1 LGRVRIDGASRD
13 SRVRTSALPS
23 ISVTDVYAS
32 AKGRTFGA
40 WIDEAFR
47 VTGAYSSG
55 DLIENPAYIIE
66 SIWRDELN
74 QATADIDYASIDP
87 IGHASIGLRKDWKFA
102 RSLNTV
108 ERSDSIVSRI
118 AYESFLRVI
127 KTADGKRKLVAL
139 DTNSATPYVIEQDQM
154 SRKPLLGHSHQSF
167 IRNQFNVGYA
177 YNYATGAFE
186 KSIVVDE
193 TKSSIEQPNTLITN
207 GTFETADGWTTYNLG
222 GSASFS
228 VSGGVGT
235 ISVDSA
241 NNGAYQT
248 APIQFISG
256 RKYRITMDHT
266 YGGTWKL
273 RLPKT
278 AAHDGTVIGGSAE
291 QTFGPFAFSYE
302 FTATETAT
310 AYFFIYC
317 SSGGSVTFDM
327 DDVVLTSIEFDYTSF
342 TPNESDTL
350 LHYGGN
356 ATTSLCGVSQ
366 TRYGIK
372 NRMEENLL
380 WVYDDATANLFVKKM
395 VEWRY
400 APHLI
405 LDIAGWWGDTASSTR
420 KPLISY
426 EHGDQCYVDH
436 PLLDSAISNTIVFM
450 VTNKIIYKQ
459 ERLVRLVLTSMR

>member
-1 LGRVRIDGASRD
+1 MGREWRQPQYPINRGNRRGQIPIDRKRQYRNLLDTGEEGI
-13 SRVRTSALPS
+13 T
-23 ISVTDVYAS
+23 TDLFVNV
-32 AKGRTFGA
+32 KGRRFGT
-40 WIDEAFR
+40 WIEVDGRTNGHLDE
-47 VTGAYSSG
+47 G
-55 DLIENPAYIIE
+55 LIELPPYIIE
-66 SIWRDELN
+66 SIWRDELGLGSSE
-74 QATADIDYASIDP
+74 IDFAAVDVL
-87 IGHASIGLRKDWKFA
+87 GNTTNGLRKDWKFA

-108 ERSDSIVSRI
+108 ERSDSIVSRL
-118 AYESFLRVI
+118 AYESFLRVV

-154 SRKPLLGHSHQSF
+154 NRKPLLGHSHQSF

-193 TKSSIEQPNTLITN
+193 AKST
-207 GTFETADGWTTYNLG
+207 
-222 GSASFS
+222 
-228 VSGGVGT
+228 
-235 ISVDSA
+235 
-241 NNGAYQT
+241 
-248 APIQFISG
+248 
-256 RKYRITMDHT
+256 
-266 YGGTWKL
+266 
-273 RLPKT
+273 
-278 AAHDGTVIGGSAE
+278 
-291 QTFGPFAFSYE
+291 
-302 FTATETAT
+302 
-310 AYFFIYC
+310 
-317 SSGGSVTFDM
+317 
-327 DDVVLTSIEFDYTSF
+327 LTSNTFTPSSF
-342 TPNESDTL
+342 TPDEASGVVKYGNGSSD
-350 LHYGGN
+350 
-356 ATTSLCGVSQ
+356 SLCGVSQ
-366 TRYGIK
+366 SRYGIK

-436 PLLDSAISNTIVFM
+436 PLLDSAISNTIVFI

>member
-1 LGRVRIDGASRD
+1 VGRVRIDGASRD

-193 TKSSIEQPNTLITN
+193 AKST
-207 GTFETADGWTTYNLG
+207 
-222 GSASFS
+222 
-228 VSGGVGT
+228 
-235 ISVDSA
+235 
-241 NNGAYQT
+241 
-248 APIQFISG
+248 
-256 RKYRITMDHT
+256 
-266 YGGTWKL
+266 
-273 RLPKT
+273 
-278 AAHDGTVIGGSAE
+278 
-291 QTFGPFAFSYE
+291 
-302 FTATETAT
+302 
-310 AYFFIYC
+310 
-317 SSGGSVTFDM
+317 
-327 DDVVLTSIEFDYTSF
+327 LTSNTFTPSSF
-342 TPNESDTL
+342 TPDEASGVVKYGNGSSD
-350 LHYGGN
+350 
-356 ATTSLCGVSQ
+356 SLCGVSQ